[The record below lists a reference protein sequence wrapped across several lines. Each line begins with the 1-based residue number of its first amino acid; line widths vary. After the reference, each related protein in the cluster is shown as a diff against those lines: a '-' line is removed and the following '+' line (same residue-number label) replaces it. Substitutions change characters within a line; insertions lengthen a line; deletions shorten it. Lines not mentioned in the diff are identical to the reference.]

1 MSKKGILKNNV
12 SDALA
17 NENLRG
23 ALGRFGD
30 AYTGAR
36 EKAYAGKDFEELRR
50 QIAAIK
56 GAAAA
61 NMELLAQRFTQS
73 ARARG
78 AKVYRARTAQ
88 EARNYIKQ
96 LADEKGVRKIVKSK
110 SMASEEIHL
119 NEFLNQQGIEAV
131 ETDLGEWILQLS
143 GQKPSHMVMPAI
155 HMTRGEV
162 ADVFSDEVKRRLS
175 ADIPELVRVARE
187 QLRKKFLEAQMGISG
202 ANIAVAET
210 GTIVIMTNEGNARL
224 TTTLPPVHVAI
235 VGLEKLVE
243 KFTDVKPILEAL
255 PRSATGQKI
264 TSYVTMITG
273 PTPAAY
279 PDGTIQEKELHI
291 VLLDNGRTEMQSD
304 PVFKEALQC
313 IRCASCLN
321 VCPVFQL
328 VGGHV
333 YGHIYTGGIGT
344 ILTAFFNGFQ
354 NASDIQNLCLGC
366 ERCKRFCS
374 GSIDIPRLIRELRRR
389 VAAENGLSGMQ
400 KFALEKVLPNRKLFH
415 SLIKTA
421 RTAQKPFQKGPMVRH
436 LPMFLAGCT
445 EGRSLPAIAAKPFRD
460 RVDDLFN
467 IPSQVDSKPEHPN
480 GQHYKPAGHHT
491 PAAGHPARVGFF
503 AGCLTDFVYPQLGEA
518 VYKVLKHLG
527 LTMVFPPE
535 QSCCGVPA
543 VYMGSRDA
551 AAKLARQNIVAFEL
565 DGMEQIITA
574 CPTCAHTL
582 KQQYLEL
589 LDADPAWRE
598 RARAFAGKVRHFSA
612 FVAAQSENGKLLKLK
627 PSNLRV
633 TYHDSCH
640 MKGCLG
646 ISEEPRALLYAAGL
660 QLAEMEGSD
669 RCCGFGG
676 SYSVKFP
683 QISQCILDKKLA
695 AIEASG
701 AQMLALDCPGC
712 LLQLSGGLDSR
723 GKALPVKHTAEILA
737 QNLST

>member
-1 MSKKGILKNNV
+1 LSEKEVLKNNV
-12 SDALA
+12 REALA

-30 AYTGAR
+30 AYIGAR
-36 EKAYAGKDFEELRR
+36 EKAYAGKDFQKIRG

-56 GAAAA
+56 GAAAQ
-61 NMELLAQRFTQS
+61 NMEELARRFAEA
-73 ARARG
+73 ARSRG

-88 EARNYIKQ
+88 EARDYIKK
-96 LADEKGVRKIVKSK
+96 LAGEKGVRKIVKSK

-119 NEFLNQQGIEAV
+119 NEYLNQHGMESV

-162 ADVFSDEVKRRLS
+162 ADVFSEEVNRQLS
-175 ADIPELVRVARE
+175 SDIPELVRVARE
-187 QLRKKFLEAQMGISG
+187 QLRKKFLAAEMGISG

-210 GTIVIMTNEGNARL
+210 GTIVIVTNEGNARL
-224 TTTLPPVHVAI
+224 TTTLPPVHVAV
-235 VGLEKLVE
+235 VGMEKLVE
-243 KFTDVKPILEAL
+243 KFADVKPILEAL

-279 PDGTIQEKELHI
+279 PDGSVRDKELHI
-291 VLLDNGRTEMQSD
+291 ILLDNGRSAMQSD
-304 PVFKEALQC
+304 PVFREALQC

-354 NASDIQNLCLGC
+354 KAGDIQNLCLGC
-366 ERCKRFCS
+366 ERCKRFCP
-374 GSIDIPRLIRELRRR
+374 GNIDIPRLIRELRRR
-389 VAAENGLSGMQ
+389 VAEKNGLPGVP
-400 KFALEKVLPNRKLFH
+400 KFVLEKVLPNRKLFH
-415 SLIKTA
+415 SLVKTA
-421 RTAQKPFQKGPMVRH
+421 RAAQKPFQNGAMVRH
-436 LPMFLAGCT
+436 LPMFLAGLT
-445 EGRSLPAIAAKPFRD
+445 EGRSLPAIAEKPFRD
-460 RVDDLFN
+460 IVLTGHR
-467 IPSQVDSKPEHPN
+467 P
-480 GQHYKPAGHHT
+480 PATGDQT
-491 PAAGHPARVGFF
+491 KVGFF

-518 VYKVLKHLG
+518 VHKVLRHMG
-527 LTMVFPPE
+527 MHMTFPVE
-535 QSCCGVPA
+535 QTCCGVPA
-543 VYMGSRDA
+543 IYMGSRKA
-551 AAKLARQNIVAFEL
+551 AAELARRNIAAFEC
-565 DGMEQIITA
+565 DGVEHIITA
-574 CPTCAHTL
+574 CPTCAHAL
-582 KQQYLEL
+582 KHQYVEL
-589 LDADPAWRE
+589 LDTDPGWRK
-598 RARAFAGKVRHFSA
+598 RAEYFAAKVTHFTA
-612 FVAAQSENGKLLKLK
+612 FVAEKSDNGELPGLQRG
-627 PSNLRV
+627 NMRV

-646 ISEEPRALLYAAGL
+646 ITEEPRALLSAAGL

-676 SYSVKFP
+676 SYSIKFP
-683 QISQCILDKKLA
+683 EISRHILDKKLA
-695 AIEASG
+695 AIEATG

-737 QNLST
+737 QQIAGSGKS